1 MLLLLLLCLC
11 AAYLRFTL
19 VDEELAKP
27 DGGGVLFFCLRG
39 KHRSAAAVA
48 CYLVR
53 GTGLSAEVVMQHLVA
68 KSAERGTRSQARFHT
83 EHRNDFP
90 PLAPL
95 VRAAAIWAN
104 GHVCQ
109 RAKLRRLRHRA

>member
-11 AAYLRFTL
+11 TAYLRFTL

-27 DGGGVLFFCLRG
+27 DGGDVLFFCLRG

-53 GTGLSAEVVMQHLVA
+53 GTGMSAETVMEQVA
-68 KSAERGTRSQARFHT
+68 AKTAKRGEHSQARFHT
-83 EHRNDFP
+83 ESHKGFP

-95 VRAAAIWAN
+95 VAAAAIWAC
-104 GHVCQ
+104 GP
-109 RAKLRRLRHRA
+109 RLPEV